1 RCDCGYEV
9 DATDEVAR
17 VRQVRRHA
25 SEAHGIELSDGVA
38 RDIVRRGRR
47 VSHGEHTNTTHEEE
61 R

>member
-1 RCDCGYEV
+1 V